1 MECLICNTEIGST
14 LKMSKHL
21 KFAHNYT
28 APQYYNEYI
37 AETTGTCKICG
48 KPTRYVNLMDGY
60 KIYCSTKCAMSDESI
75 RKQISQKTREATEDI
90 KKRNLIKYGVEWT
103 SNLEST
109 KQRSKQ
115 TSLAKYGVEHP
126 MQSKEIQQKRNNST
140 LANLGV
146 EFAAQSSIIQQK
158 IKQTNKDK
166 YGVDCP
172 LQQTEVRDKALKNA
186 WSDLSREKRTNTI
199 LHKYGV
205 PTILQIPEV
214 IEKAQTKEAKK
225 KRALSTRETI
235 LKKYGVACAYN
246 IPEIQA
252 KAHSDTANRKRAL
265 STREKLLTKYNVT
278 CGYNIPEIQAKA
290 IKNSHTKAANDKR
303 VETLNAN
310 GGISSSEQLFMDLA
324 KLYNLTV
331 DPQHYDSKYPYL
343 CDFYI
348 PEKDLYVELH
358 IFWTHNDHF
367 YTGSKEDSDIVTYWK
382 SKNNSFYNN
391 AIYAWTDLDVRKC
404 KIAKEN
410 NLNYV
415 VLWSDIDVDIWF
427 ALGCPIGKD
436 WEQEYSWL
444 QLREL
449 KAIAMPDKLTPQTIN
464 KIIKHSQFNVFYA
477 RELQYWN
484 SSIEHQI
491 QLYKNRF
498 DYLHKAPNKLSDL
511 EILRGLNIS
520 GKIRAYTIFNNIGL
534 NQFIEKYKVDAIYD
548 PCAGWG
554 ERLLTCALH
563 NIDYYGFDIN
573 KNLDSGYQ
581 EIVDTFD
588 LTQEYNSDIQDNI
601 RHYNAL
607 FTCPPYWNTEV
618 YSNIGAENLSHEDF
632 LSWWKNIVHNSN
644 CSLVAYQINQK
655 YKNDMNQQL
664 LDLGYN
670 QIDEII
676 IPARSS
682 HFNRKNGINNKTE
695 YESIQVFIKTNRH

>member
-1 MECLICNTEIGST
+1 MQCLICNENFDST
-14 LKMSKHL
+14 LKLSKHL
-21 KFAHNYT
+21 KYKHKLSAK
-28 APQYYNEYI
+28 QYYITYVNDGI
-37 AETTGTCKICG
+37 CKICG
-48 KPTRYVNLMDGY
+48 KPTRFVNLISGF
-60 KIYCSTKCAMSDESI
+60 KTYCSTKCAMSDSVI
-75 RKQISQKTREATEDI
+75 REKVSQKTKEATENI
-90 KKRNLIKYGVEWT
+90 KQHNLAKYGVEWT
-103 SNLEST
+103 TQLDSQKEKSR
-109 KQRSKQ
+109 K
-115 TSLAKYGVEHP
+115 TSLIKYGTEHP
-126 MQSKEIQQKRNNST
+126 MQNTDIQKKRNNST
-140 LANLGV
+140 LEHLGV
-146 EFAAQSSIIQQK
+146 EFAAQSKEVQNK
-158 IKQTNKDK
+158 IKETNIEK

-172 LQQTEVRDKALKNA
+172 LQQENVRQCAIKNA
-186 WSDLSREKRTNTI
+186 WNDEARQKRIKTTNDR
-199 LHKYGV
+199 YGV
-205 PTILQIPEV
+205 NTNLQRPEV
-214 IEKAQTKEAKK
+214 KTLAQTDEAKK
-225 KRALSTRETI
+225 KRSLSTRETI
-235 LKKYGVACAYN
+235 LKKYGVMCAYN

-252 KAHSDTANRKRAL
+252 KAHSDEVNQKRIL
-265 STREKLLTKYNVT
+265 STRETLLTKYNVK
-278 CGYNIPEIQAKA
+278 CAYNIPTIQAKA
-290 IKNSHTKAANDKR
+290 IKNSHTKEANEKR
-303 VETLNAN
+303 VETLHTN
-310 GGISSSEQLFMDLA
+310 GGISSSEQLFIELA
-324 KLYNLTV
+324 KLYNVTV

-367 YTGSKEDSDIVTYWK
+367 YTGSKEDLDTVNYWK

-391 AIYAWTDLDVRKC
+391 AIYTWTDLDVRKRQ
-404 KIAKEN
+404 IAKDN

-415 VLWSDIDVDIWF
+415 VLWSDIDIDIWF
-427 ALGCPIGKD
+427 ALGCPIGRD

-449 KAIAMPDKLTPQTIN
+449 EAIDMPTQLTQQTIN

-498 DYLHKAPNKLSDL
+498 DYLHKTPNQLSDL

-573 KNLDSGYQ
+573 KNLDTGYQ
-581 EIVDTFD
+581 EIIDTFD

-601 RHYNAL
+601 RHYNTL

-618 YSNIGAENLSHEDF
+618 YSTNGAENLSYEDF
-632 LSWWKNIVHNSN
+632 LLWWKNIVHKSN
-644 CSLVAYQINQK
+644 CVLVAYQINQK

-664 LDLGYN
+664 LNIGYDF
-670 QIDEII
+670 IEEII
-676 IPARSS
+676 LPTRSS

-695 YESIQVFIKTNRH
+695 YESIQIFKHS

>member
-1 MECLICNTEIGST
+1 MQCLICSENFDST
-14 LKMSKHL
+14 LKLSKHL
-21 KFAHNYT
+21 KFKHELSAK
-28 APQYYNEYI
+28 QYYSNYI
-37 AETTGTCKICG
+37 HNGICKICG
-48 KPTRYVNLMDGY
+48 KPTRFVNLVDGF
-60 KIYCSTKCAMSDESI
+60 KMYCSTKCAMSDSVI
-75 RKQISQKTREATEDI
+75 REKVSQKTKAATEQI
-90 KKRNLIKYGVEWT
+90 KQRNLDKYGVEWT
-103 SNLEST
+103 TQLDSQKE
-109 KQRSKQ
+109 KSKQ
-115 TSLAKYGVEHP
+115 TCLEKYGTEHP
-126 MQSKEIQQKRNNST
+126 MRSKEIQQKRNKST
-140 LANLGV
+140 LDHLGV
-146 EFAAQSSIIQQK
+146 EFATQSKEIQKK
-158 IKQTNKDK
+158 IKETNIEK

-172 LQQTEVRDKALKNA
+172 LQQETVRQSAISNAWNDGARQKRIKTTNDLYGVNTNLQRPEVKAL
-186 WSDLSREKRTNTI
+186 
-199 LHKYGV
+199 
-205 PTILQIPEV
+205 
-214 IEKAQTKEAKK
+214 AQTDDAKK
-225 KRALSTRETI
+225 KRTLSIRETI
-235 LKKYGVACAYN
+235 LKKYGVTCAYN

-252 KAHSDTANRKRAL
+252 KAHSDAVNQKRTL
-265 STREKLLTKYNVT
+265 STRETLLKKYNVT

-290 IKNSHTKAANDKR
+290 IKNSHTKEANDKR
-303 VETLNAN
+303 VETLNNN
-310 GGISSSEQLFMDLA
+310 GGISSSEQLFIELA
-324 KLYNLTV
+324 KLYNMTV
-331 DPQHYDSKYPYL
+331 DSQHYDSKYPYS

-358 IFWTHNDHF
+358 VFWTHNDHF
-367 YTGSKEDSDIVTYWK
+367 YTGSKEDLDIVTYWK

-391 AIYAWTDLDVRKC
+391 AIYAWTDLDVRKRQ
-404 KIAKEN
+404 IAKEN

-415 VLWSDIDVDIWF
+415 VLWSDIDIDIWF

-449 KAIAMPDKLTPQTIN
+449 KAIAMPDKLTQQTIN
-464 KIIKHSQFNVFYA
+464 KIIKHSQFNVFYS

-498 DYLHKAPNKLSDL
+498 DYLHKTPNQLSDL

-520 GKIRAYTIFNNIGL
+520 GKIRAFTIFNNIGL

-573 KNLDSGYQ
+573 KVLDFGYK
-581 EIVDTFD
+581 EIIDTFD
-588 LTQEYNSDIQDNI
+588 LTQEYSSDIQDNI
-601 RHYNAL
+601 RHYNTL

-618 YSNIGAENLSHEDF
+618 YSNIGSENLSYEDF
-632 LSWWKNIVHNSN
+632 LSWWKNIVHKSN

-655 YKNDMNQQL
+655 YKTDMNQQL

-676 IPARSS
+676 TPTRSS